1 MMMLSLALFLSALNP
16 SNAFSTLQPSA
27 TGRIHIRQQSFTLS
41 MTPPLRPGEK
51 ADTTPFD
58 SSDYFKSRGM
68 DVDPQANV
76 NPLDIKE
83 NVSSRRIF

>member
-1 MMMLSLALFLSALNP
+1 MMMLTLALFLSALNP
-16 SNAFSTLQPSA
+16 SDAFSTRQPSA
-27 TGRIHIRQQSFTLS
+27 ATGKIHIRH